1 MNEERGESTG
11 DTKIRTPKR
20 YVKVGLGNK
29 TSSGP
34 GSPGGS
40 RPAKCASCRAP
51 VLRCTVMRLSP
62 RSTIVLNSIAQCASG
77 RAHLS
82 SGPVLLSSQS
92 LAPSLQQVTSSL
104 CQQLHTCANA
114 KTIQR
119 YPLVPL
125 PLVFF
130 HLQPSEGWVQPSV
143 RQSPPATILA
153 GRTTR
158 VADEAGSSTDGC

>member
-1 MNEERGESTG
+1 MLS
-11 DTKIRTPKR
+11 KR
-20 YVKVGLGNK
+20 YIKVGLGNK

-34 GSPGGS
+34 GSPGRS
-40 RPAKCASCRAP
+40 RPAKCRAC
-51 VLRCTVMRLSP
+51 CTVRLTP
-62 RSTIVLNSIAQCASG
+62 RSTIVLNSIAQCGSS

-92 LAPSLQQVTSSL
+92 FAPSLQQVTSSL

-125 PLVFF
+125 LLVFF

-158 VADEAGSSTDGC
+158 VAGEAGSSTDGC